1 MWYLRT
7 GRVIPL
13 CSHVRVGRVDC
24 SWGSPPGH
32 LCAASLGCMAHSG
45 ICGMTG
51 AVGVRYRW
59 IQLWLAPV
67 LTSVSVLELWSRW
80 ADIPFGVPMEEFIPP
95 ILRGAGVQDRTH
107 AAQHTKALML

>member
-24 SWGSPPGH
+24 SWGSPPGPFVR
-32 LCAASLGCMAHSG
+32 SLSRLHGSLRYLRNDG
-45 ICGMTG
+45 EWRND

-67 LTSVSVLELWSRW
+67 LTSVSVLELWSRG
-80 ADIPFGVPMEEFIPP
+80 ADIPLGVPMEEFIHSTPKEVSEGGS
-95 ILRGAGVQDRTH
+95 IARHRC
-107 AAQHTKALML
+107 